1 MAAGPLYTED
11 ELRRALALFNSG
23 LSWRVVGLRMQR
35 SHRSLC
41 ITANKYRKGT
51 WAQGRMAV
59 RTVASDQRIEELV
72 AAGVTT
78 IHGVARDLRI
88 SPPAACRRLMRL
100 GLDAEMRRAAAAEH
114 SRP

>member
-11 ELRRALALFNSG
+11 ELQRALALFNGG
-23 LSWRVVGLRMQR
+23 LSWRVVGIRMRRPYQ
-35 SHRSLC
+35 SLC

-59 RTVASDQRIEELV
+59 RSVASTQRIEELV
-72 AAGVTT
+72 TSGVTT
-78 IHGVARDLRI
+78 IRGVARELSI
-88 SPPAACRRLMRL
+88 SDPAACRRLMRL
-100 GLDAEMRRAAAAEH
+100 GLDAEMRRAADQS